1 MRKVTR
7 KTREIDCL
15 SCSQTCQAPQTEG
28 STVFPWHVTTSVPL
42 GPHFIWASVPWWAHR
57 MHSIAGV
64 PGSMT
69 IVHHGRWPCAWPGPL
84 DRWTGKGNL
93 RTSSGL
99 RPWRTHCSSYSSE
112 EDFLRGLTS
121 FSPLN
126 FPMFSCVSCESWIW
140 TAPHFRF
147 FTFLQLHWALQLTG
161 SANLWIRLNGMDA
174 YGISIRRQ
182 PSETS
187 LKITEIQTN
196 TQYSTVYICGQP
208 KSLKNIY
215 VLVSYYPISII
226 NIIINIHRWFHTL
239 LLRPGPRITSPC
251 GSTHL
256 ADLGRFALTINSQ
269 KWVV

>member
-1 MRKVTR
+1 MLLLFGSSLAAWFLWKPSPRPSWKVTR

-15 SCSQTCQAPQTEG
+15 SCSLSNMPSSTNWRVHCVSVARHHLG
-28 STVFPWHVTTSVPL
+28 STRSTRSGRRFRDGPIGCIASL
-42 GPHFIWASVPWWAHR
+42 GPLAPWPLCTMGADN
-57 MHSIAGV
+57 ALG
-64 PGSMT
+64 
-69 IVHHGRWPCAWPGPL
+69 L
-84 DRWTGKGNL
+84 DRWTAGPGKAIWGL
-93 RTSSGL
+93 LQVYGLLGGLIALHISSL
-99 RPWRTHCSSYSSE
+99 

-196 TQYSTVYICGQP
+196 THYSTVYICGQP

-215 VLVSYYPISII
+215 
-226 NIIINIHRWFHTL
+226 
-239 LLRPGPRITSPC
+239 
-251 GSTHL
+251 
-256 ADLGRFALTINSQ
+256 
-269 KWVV
+269 